1 MASDVGMRA
10 TKPFVKHSIPGSNP
24 VALLEGYFNEKVLY
38 VSMERYAK
46 DSKSIWDSMH
56 YSVPATENP
65 LLRELPKRSNSVLDY
80 LKRVDPSVKTDLWHM
95 QDSSYGRHFWA
106 AAYKLSK
113 YLKQDE
119 ALGEPELMRRV
130 LEMTG
135 QWRNWVAMNKKLDF
149 LRDEKYFLFRIV
161 KDIGSF
167 GVFQSDI
174 IHDLNALVSRNRA
187 IHTNPL
193 SGNYARLTLHL
204 SNDLKAK
211 VEEVYGLL
219 YEEFRDVLQRPSEE
233 PLTPIQT
240 DATFSVEQNFAE
252 NIVTSVILDGKEIVF
267 VKFLKQQQ
275 RMWIVFDGF
284 SNEAVSNKMSE
295 ILVRIIVEAKQK
307 SLPDS
312 EFDKMV
318 ATLHW
323 FMANTAPYYRGTAA
337 VADLLTATCYLLRGK
352 RWPGWKQNVSADVL
366 ALSTSRLSTFQNL
379 FSHILNGRPKIIPPK
394 WANVPYIVKKIR
406 RKASLYPKNRQ

>member
-1 MASDVGMRA
+1 MN
-10 TKPFVKHSIPGSNP
+10 HS
-24 VALLEGYFNEKVLY
+24 VTT
-38 VSMERYAK
+38 
-46 DSKSIWDSMH
+46 
-56 YSVPATENP
+56 TENP
-65 LLRELPKRSNSVLDY
+65 LLRELPKRRNSVLDY

-119 ALGEPELMRRV
+119 ALGEPDLMRRV

-135 QWRNWVAMNKKLDF
+135 QWRNWVAMNTKLDF
-149 LRDEKYFLFRIV
+149 LRDEKDFLFRIV

-174 IHDLNALVSRNRA
+174 IHDLNALVSRSRA

-219 YEEFRDVLQRPSEE
+219 YEEFRDVLHRPSEE

-323 FMANTAPYYRGTAA
+323 FMANTAPYYRGTGA

-366 ALSTSRLSTFQNL
+366 ALSTSRLSTLQNL
-379 FSHILNGRPKIIPPK
+379 FSHIMNGRPKIIPPK